1 MKNLFS
7 IPILLLV
14 LFSCSPEEETQA
26 PTSTV
31 QTTTPEPEPETPAPV
46 LVQYTLEVTAGEGGS
61 VTAGGTF
68 DDGTSVSVTATANE
82 GYEFIGWEG
91 SDETTNNISITLNTD
106 TSLNALFRAV
116 VQYTL
121 TITAGDGGNVTD
133 GGTYDEGTEVT
144 ITATANDGYT
154 FSGWDGSDSSENNIT
169 LSINTDVTLTANFV
183 QNVSISIDKFEMVY
197 PSEVKG
203 IAQSEFESI
212 FGTASAFMSSRTANI
227 LTIVYP
233 LGAYVRDGGNWDGGF
248 NTYETILDATAIST
262 IRARLSEWFTTKLL
276 IPANQLDSFLD
287 EKMAY
292 VIGGADLAS
301 HFGESST
308 ARLVMIGVPN
318 SMTAAGLKK
327 TFIHETYHAFQQDLE
342 TDSCRDTEPP
352 AASSNSGWLVEGTA
366 EYFAHTVGESLGI
379 EGASKSNFL
388 QTALADYNEQLADN
402 DDSSNTFGRN
412 ASKSAAAIHL
422 MILKGYL
429 EEAHVL
435 DGSLFHQCARQGTY
449 GPSNTDIPF
458 IKNNWYKI
466 ISTNGIYSFS
476 SDILDDPSTSTT
488 SGASYSLDVTA
499 SNSSD
504 YTLSGT
510 DRNGNISG
518 NDPDLT
524 FSVGDTISFV
534 VNASGHPFYL
544 KTTAGTGT
552 GNTISGI
559 TNNGTT
565 NQTISWTPTSAGTF
579 YYQCSLHGGMV
590 GTITIQ

>member
-1 MKNLFS
+1 LKKIALYS
-7 IPILLLV
+7 LCLV
-14 LFSCSPEEETQA
+14 LFFCSKDEETQA
-26 PTSTV
+26 PTNTV
-31 QTTTPEPEPETPAPV
+31 QTTTPEPVVT
-46 LVQYTLEVTAGEGGS
+46 QYTLTVTASEGGS
-61 VTAGGTF
+61 VTDGGTF

-91 SDETTNNISITLNTD
+91 SDETTNNISIILNAD

-121 TITAGDGGNVTD
+121 TITAGDGGSVTD

-154 FSGWDGSDSSENNIT
+154 FSGWDGSDSSEASIT
-169 LSINTDVTLTANFV
+169 LSLNTDITLTANFA
-183 QNVSISIDKFEMVY
+183 QNISSSIDKFEMVY
-197 PSEVKG
+197 PSEIKG
-203 IAQSEFESI
+203 IVQSEFESI
-212 FGTASAFMSSRTANI
+212 FSTASALMSSRTANI

-248 NTYETILDATAIST
+248 NTYETILDAKAVST

-276 IPANQLDSFLD
+276 IPANQLDSILD

-318 SMTAAGLKK
+318 SMTTAGLKK

-379 EGASKSNFL
+379 AGASKSNFL
-388 QTALADYNEQLADN
+388 QIALEDYNEQIANNDN
-402 DDSSNTFGRN
+402 SATTFGRN

-429 EEAHVL
+429 QEADVL

-458 IKNNWYKI
+458 IKNNWFKI

-476 SDILDDPSTSTT
+476 SDILEGPSS
-488 SGASYSLDVTA
+488 SIINEASFSLDVTA

-518 NDPDLT
+518 SDPDLT

-544 KTTAGTGT
+544 KTVAGTGT
-552 GNTISGI
+552 GNTISGL
-559 TNNGTT
+559 TNNGTESAI
-565 NQTISWTPTSAGTF
+565 ISLTPTATGTF
-579 YYQCSLHGGMV
+579 YYQCSLHAEMV